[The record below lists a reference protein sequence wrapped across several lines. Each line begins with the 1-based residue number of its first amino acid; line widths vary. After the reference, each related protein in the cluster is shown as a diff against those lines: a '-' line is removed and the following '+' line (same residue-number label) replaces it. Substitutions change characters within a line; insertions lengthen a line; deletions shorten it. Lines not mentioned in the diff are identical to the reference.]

1 MARLGPI
8 ADPIAEILGGGGLLS
23 ARLPSYEARPPQLAL
38 ARAVLETLERGGR
51 LVAEAGTGTGKT
63 LAYLVPA
70 VLSGLK
76 VVISTGT
83 KTLQEQLRDKDIPLV
98 RDLLAEE
105 LEVAC
110 MKGLSNY
117 LCLRRFDELRRMPG
131 LFLDVER
138 AALERWAAR
147 TERGDRAELAE
158 LPDGSPLW
166 AAVASSPETRVG
178 PRCPRFEDC
187 FVTRMR
193 REAQSARIVVVNH
206 HLLLADL
213 ALRSVHPS
221 AAVIPAYE
229 ALILDEA
236 HGIESIATSF
246 FSRSIS
252 SGELVT
258 LCRDVER
265 TALYAGAAPATL
277 RLARQLQET
286 SAELFHVLSEELPS
300 LVRLEAERGEEVP
313 GGGRR
318 GGLDGGRLRLEREPL
333 RGPLERPYFAL
344 DAALEALGE
353 HLALAAQGREEWN
366 QLSQRCQRARD
377 ELALFAEPAERGSIF
392 WAERGRSSLS
402 LHASPVEVGPI
413 LERTLLAEA
422 VPIVFTS
429 ATLAAPA
436 PTRPATPGEGPAET
450 PAPRALAYF
459 CARVGLE
466 ADFLAGRV
474 EELVLPSP
482 FDFERQVLL
491 YLPRDLPPP
500 ADARFM
506 LAASERISQLCDITG
521 GRALVLFTSY
531 RHLEAAHRYLSQ
543 HLDYPLLC
551 QGEAPR
557 SLLLDRFRRE
567 VTSVLLATASFW
579 EGVDVVG
586 ESLSLLIMD
595 KLPFAVPGD
604 PLVAARIDLLR
615 ERGEDPFVAYQL
627 PHAALTLKQGFGRLL
642 RHRRDRGIVAV
653 LDRRLHER
661 RYGQALLA
669 CLPPCPRTTDLLRVR
684 RFAREELGLPVR

>member
-1 MARLGPI
+1 VLLPKRRPI
-8 ADPIAEILGGGGLLS
+8 ADPIAEILGEGGLLS
-23 ARLPSYEARPPQLAL
+23 ARLPSYEARRPQLVL
-38 ARAVLETLERGGR
+38 ARAVLETLDRGGR

-98 RDLLAEE
+98 RDLLETE

-117 LCLRRFDELRRMPG
+117 LCLRRLGELRRTPG
-131 LFLDVER
+131 LFPDAER
-138 AALERWAAR
+138 AALERWASL
-147 TERGDRAELAE
+147 TETGDRAELAE

-166 AAVASSPETRVG
+166 AAVCSSPETRLG

-193 REAQSARIVVVNH
+193 RDAGSARLLVVNH
-206 HLLLADL
+206 HLLFADL
-213 ALRSVHPS
+213 ALRSAFPS

-236 HGIESIATSF
+236 HGLETIATSF
-246 FSRSIS
+246 FGRSVS
-252 SGELVT
+252 SAALVALGRELERAA
-258 LCRDVER
+258 LFARD
-265 TALYAGAAPATL
+265 APTQ
-277 RLARQLQET
+277 RLARQLLET
-286 SAELFHVLSEELPS
+286 SGELFHVLAEELPS
-300 LVRLEAERGEEVP
+300 LIRAEPEEEAP
-313 GGGRR
+313 RR
-318 GGLDGGRLRLEREPL
+318 GPVRAEGGRLRLAREPL
-333 RGPLERPYFAL
+333 IGPLEQPYFAL
-344 DAALEALGE
+344 DAALEALAE
-353 HLALAAQGREEWN
+353 HLALAAQGREDWVAF
-366 QLSQRCQRARD
+366 SARCQRARD
-377 ELALFAEPAERGSIF
+377 ELGLFAEPAERGSIF
-392 WAERGRSSLS
+392 WVERGRSSLS
-402 LHASPVEVGPI
+402 LHASPVEVGSI
-413 LERTLLAEA
+413 LERTLLAEP

-429 ATLAAPA
+429 ATLA
-436 PTRPATPGEGPAET
+436 T
-450 PAPRALAYF
+450 PAPAATAAPAAPRGEARPAELAYF

-466 ADFLAGRV
+466 ADRLAGRV

-482 FDFERQVLL
+482 FDFERQLLL
-491 YLPRDLPPP
+491 YLPLDLPQA
-500 ADARFM
+500 ADPGFI
-506 LAASERISQLCDITG
+506 LAASERISQLCDITH

-531 RHLEAAHRYLSQ
+531 RHLEAAHRHLRA

-567 VTSVLLATASFW
+567 VSSVLLATASFW

-604 PLVAARIDLLR
+604 PLVAARIELLR

-627 PHAALTLKQGFGRLL
+627 PQAALTLKQGFGRLL
-642 RHRRDRGIVAV
+642 RHRHDRGIVAV
-653 LDRRLHER
+653 LDRRLQER
-661 RYGQALLA
+661 RYGRQLLA

-684 RFAREELGLPVR
+684 RYACETLGNPLR